1 MIITQYYPV
10 KALTRELD
18 IPTNKKISLFL
29 DAESCW
35 LSIRDDTTLVPD
47 TTSPAIILDKIIGI
61 KKPFLVTAA
70 DYADITSLS
79 VTQNGTY
86 TAPSGTAYS
95 PVVVDVQEQPWA
107 PLQDG
112 YSNFWFELTDDT
124 LSPWLNFSKKNA
136 DAVIDWGDG
145 SGEQALDTLTPT
157 HTYSKAGR
165 YVIKVKGVTGIAAQ
179 GYVPYTAYSD
189 VLKAVEFNSDVTA
202 IDTTAFNRTM
212 KLENVAFSNTI
223 TTMGSIP
230 FGYCASL
237 NGKIVLPPLDTIP
250 SNCFTTCLQLKEI
263 EVAEG
268 TTTIMNNAFYYNVTL
283 GKAKLP
289 STLTSI
295 GNVAFAYCLG
305 MQEIHIV
312 ATTPPTL
319 GTNVFFSLPTS
330 FIIYVPVGT
339 GETYKAA
346 SGWSAYSDHIL
357 EEGQTP
363 NRAMMSRRA
372 KADGDIME
380 KLDDIEREEER

>member
-1 MIITQYYPV
+1 MSTIDNINGIYAKDTELRNGISELRGDILSQTIKPLNIT
-10 KALTRELD
+10 K
-18 IPTNKKISLFL
+18 
-29 DAESCW
+29 
-35 LSIRDDTTLVPD
+35 
-47 TTSPAIILDKIIGI
+47 
-61 KKPFLVTAA
+61 
-70 DYADITSLS
+70 
-79 VTQNGTY
+79 NGTY
-86 TAPSGTAYS
+86 TSDPSAGAYGYS
-95 PVVVDVQEQPWA
+95 PITVDVQEEPWQP
-107 PLQDG
+107 LEDG
-112 YSNFWFELTDDT
+112 YSNFWFELTNDT
-124 LSPWLNFSKKNA
+124 LSPWLNFSAKTES
-136 DAVIDWGDG
+136 AVIDWGDG
-145 SGEQALDTLTPT
+145 SGEVALDTLTPT
-157 HTYSKAGR
+157 HTYSKAGK
-165 YVIKVKGVTGIAAQ
+165 YVVKVKGVTGIAAQ

-223 TTMGSIP
+223 TTIGSIP

-330 FIIYVPVGT
+330 FIIYVPVGY
-339 GETYKAA
+339 GETYKSAA
-346 SGWSAYSDHIL
+346 GWSSYADHIV
-357 EEGQTP
+357 EEG
-363 NRAMMSRRA
+363 SRLSVQQLRKIA
-372 KADGDIME
+372 
-380 KLDDIEREEER
+380 EETDNGEEMR